1 MAARLKKRRL
11 RQPLKNWFRSA
22 LVNCAGLILAVLVL
36 GLTRHN
42 FLKMFRRVFIMDMQW
57 DGGADGA
64 FVACDDEL
72 VAHVLAGVAA
82 INGVGSDLE
91 EETNIRIYSMSKETA
106 ALVVVE
112 ARRILGLSVDSLYD

>member
-1 MAARLKKRRL
+1 
-11 RQPLKNWFRSA
+11 
-22 LVNCAGLILAVLVL
+22 
-36 GLTRHN
+36 
-42 FLKMFRRVFIMDMQW
+42 MDMQW